1 MYVYGLLS
9 VQDKFNPRLMLFL
22 YTLGTAVTIGTLPWI
37 PVFIVMVIIRVING
51 ICIGGQDTGMNKP
64 SHTNI

>member
-1 MYVYGLLS
+1 MYVYDLFS
-9 VQDKFNPRLMLFL
+9 VQDKFNARLMLFL
-22 YTLGTAVTIGTLPWI
+22 YTLGTAVTIGMLPWI

-64 SHTNI
+64 WQTKI